1 MKFSYR
7 SLCFLSLF
15 STLGLLSTL
24 LQSQSVNAKTRNCPV
39 PVLARIQRHQVN
51 RGETLASI
59 ASRYNLSPETIIGI
73 NPSVKNGVV
82 SPGTELQILP
92 FNGIV
97 VEVPRNQSWR
107 QIASKYKVR
116 PDTVFEINGCQK
128 TPKFVF
134 LPILPGVTNTTITTA
149 PTPAAGVIATA
160 PSNSAENITG
170 YPLPSVTDV
179 GLGYGWQ
186 YHPVTGDVF
195 FHSGV
200 DLLAPVNTPVAAIA
214 PGIVVFAKEQGS
226 YGKLVIINHA
236 GGLQSRYAQLDSIK
250 VTLGQTV
257 NKGDILGAVGTTG
270 QPTATQPHLH
280 FEMRS
285 SGYLGWEAK
294 NPKEFLK

>member
-1 MKFSYR
+1 MKFSYH

-15 STLGLLSTL
+15 STLGLLSSL
-24 LQSQSVNAKTRNCPV
+24 SQTQGVNASPGSCPI
-39 PVLARIQRHQVN
+39 PALARIQRHQVN
-51 RGETLASI
+51 RGETLATI

-82 SPGTELQILP
+82 NPGTELQILP

-134 LPILPGVTNTTITTA
+134 LPILPGVTNTTAT
-149 PTPAAGVIATA
+149 TPAGAIATA
-160 PSNSAENITG
+160 PSTSAENITG
-170 YPLPSVTDV
+170 YPLPSVTEM

-186 YHPVTGDVF
+186 YHPITGDVF

-270 QPTATQPHLH
+270 QPTSTQPHLH

-285 SGYLGWEAK
+285 NGSLGWEAK

>member
-1 MKFSYR
+1 MKFSYH

-15 STLGLLSTL
+15 STLGLLSSL
-24 LQSQSVNAKTRNCPV
+24 SQTQGVNASPGSCPI
-39 PVLARIQRHQVN
+39 PALARIQRHQVN
-51 RGETLASI
+51 RGETLATI

-82 SPGTELQILP
+82 NPGTELQILP

-134 LPILPGVTNTTITTA
+134 LPILPGVTNTTA

-160 PSNSAENITG
+160 PSTPAENITG
-170 YPLPSVTDV
+170 YPLPSVTEV
-179 GLGYGWQ
+179 GLAYGWQ

-195 FHSGV
+195 FHSGL

-257 NKGDILGAVGTTG
+257 NKGDILGSVGTTG
-270 QPTATQPHLH
+270 QPTSTQPHLH

-285 SGYLGWEAK
+285 NGSLGWEAK
-294 NPKEFLK
+294 NPQEFLK

>member
-1 MKFSYR
+1 MKFSYH

-15 STLGLLSTL
+15 STLGLLSSL
-24 LQSQSVNAKTRNCPV
+24 SQTQGVNASPGSCPI
-39 PVLARIQRHQVN
+39 PALARIQRHQVN
-51 RGETLASI
+51 RGETLATI

-82 SPGTELQILP
+82 NPGTELQILP

-134 LPILPGVTNTTITTA
+134 LPILPGVTNTTNTTA

-160 PSNSAENITG
+160 PSTSAENITG

-257 NKGDILGAVGTTG
+257 NKGDILGSVGTTG
-270 QPTATQPHLH
+270 QPTSTQPHLH

-285 SGYLGWEAK
+285 NGSLGWEAK
-294 NPKEFLK
+294 NPQEFLK

>member
-1 MKFSYR
+1 MKFSYH

-15 STLGLLSTL
+15 STLGLLSSL
-24 LQSQSVNAKTRNCPV
+24 SQAQSVNASPGSCPI
-39 PVLARIQRHQVN
+39 PALARIQRHQVN

-107 QIASKYKVR
+107 QIASKYKIR

-134 LPILPGVTNTTITTA
+134 LPILPGVTNTTAT
-149 PTPAAGVIATA
+149 TPAEAIATA
-160 PSNSAENITG
+160 PSTSAENITG
-170 YPLPSVTDV
+170 YPLPSVTEF
-179 GLGYGWQ
+179 GLAYGWQ
-186 YHPVTGDVF
+186 YHPTTGDVF

-200 DLLAPVNTPVAAIA
+200 DLLAPVNTPVTAIA

-236 GGLQSRYAQLDSIK
+236 GGLQSRYAQLDSIN

-257 NKGDILGAVGTTG
+257 KKGDILGSVGTTG
-270 QPTATQPHLH
+270 QPTSTQPHLH

-285 SGYLGWEAK
+285 NGSLGWEAK
-294 NPKEFLK
+294 NPQEFLK

>member
-1 MKFSYR
+1 MKFSYC

-15 STLGLLSTL
+15 STLGLLSIL
-24 LQSQSVNAKTRNCPV
+24 PQSQSVNASPGSCPV
-39 PVLARIQRHQVN
+39 PALARIQRHQVN
-51 RGETLASI
+51 RGETLATI
-59 ASRYNLSPETIIGI
+59 ANRYNLAPETIIGI

-82 SPGTELQILP
+82 NPGTELQILP

-97 VEVPRNQSWR
+97 VEVPRNQNWK

-134 LPILPGVTNTTITTA
+134 LPILPGVITA
-149 PTPAAGVIATA
+149 PAATSGTIATA
-160 PSNSAENITG
+160 PSTPAGNITG
-170 YPLPSVTDV
+170 YPLPSSTDV
-179 GLGYGWQ
+179 ALAYGWQ
-186 YHPVTGDVF
+186 IHPITGDVF

-200 DLLAPVNTPVAAIA
+200 DLLAPVSTPVTAIA
-214 PGIVVFAKEQGS
+214 PGIIVFAKEQGS

-270 QPTATQPHLH
+270 QPTSTQPHLH

-285 SGYLGWEAK
+285 NGSLGWEAK

>member
-24 LQSQSVNAKTRNCPV
+24 LQLQSANASPGSCPV

-59 ASRYNLSPETIIGI
+59 ANRYNLSPETIMGI

-128 TPKFVF
+128 TPRFVF
-134 LPILPGVTNTTITTA
+134 LPILPGVTNTTA

-160 PSNSAENITG
+160 PSTPAENITG
-170 YPLPSVTDV
+170 YPLPSVTEV
-179 GLGYGWQ
+179 GLAYGWQ

-195 FHSGV
+195 FHSGL

-257 NKGDILGAVGTTG
+257 NKGDILGSVGTTG
-270 QPTATQPHLH
+270 QPTSTQPHLH

-285 SGYLGWEAK
+285 NGSLGWEAK
-294 NPKEFLK
+294 NPQEFLK

>member
-1 MKFSYR
+1 MKFSYC

-24 LQSQSVNAKTRNCPV
+24 LQLQSANASPGSCPV

-59 ASRYNLSPETIIGI
+59 ANRYNLSPETIMGI
-73 NPSVKNGVV
+73 NPSVKSGVV

-97 VEVPRNQSWR
+97 VEVPPNQSWR

-134 LPILPGVTNTTITTA
+134 LPILPGVTNTTA

-160 PSNSAENITG
+160 PSTPAENITG
-170 YPLPSVTDV
+170 YPLPSATEV
-179 GLGYGWQ
+179 GLAYGWQ

-195 FHSGV
+195 FHSGL

-236 GGLQSRYAQLDSIK
+236 GGSQSRYAQLDSIK

-257 NKGDILGAVGTTG
+257 NKGDILGSVGTTG
-270 QPTATQPHLH
+270 QPTSTQPHLH

-285 SGYLGWEAK
+285 NGYLGWEAK

>member
-7 SLCFLSLF
+7 SLCFWSLL

-24 LQSQSVNAKTRNCPV
+24 SPSQSVNANPGSCPS

-59 ASRYNLSPETIIGI
+59 ASRYNLSPETIMGI

-107 QIASKYKVR
+107 QIVSKYKVR

-134 LPILPGVTNTTITTA
+134 LPILSGVTN
-149 PTPAAGVIATA
+149 TPAAGVIATA
-160 PSNSAENITG
+160 PSTPTENITG
-170 YPLPSVTDV
+170 YPLPSVTEV
-179 GLGYGWQ
+179 GLAYGWQ

-226 YGKLVIINHA
+226 YGKLVIINHT

-270 QPTATQPHLH
+270 QPTSTQPHLH
-280 FEMRS
+280 FEIRS
-285 SGYLGWEAK
+285 NGYLGWEAK

>member
-1 MKFSYR
+1 MKFSYH

-15 STLGLLSTL
+15 STLGLLSSL
-24 LQSQSVNAKTRNCPV
+24 SQTQGVNASPGSCPI
-39 PVLARIQRHQVN
+39 PALARIQRHQVN
-51 RGETLASI
+51 RGETLATI

-82 SPGTELQILP
+82 NPGTELQILP

-134 LPILPGVTNTTITTA
+134 LPILPGVTNTTAT
-149 PTPAAGVIATA
+149 TPAGAIATA
-160 PSNSAENITG
+160 PSTSAENITG
-170 YPLPSVTDV
+170 YPLPSVTEM

-186 YHPVTGDVF
+186 YHPITGDVF

-257 NKGDILGAVGTTG
+257 NKGDILGSVGTTG
-270 QPTATQPHLH
+270 QPTSTQPHLH

-285 SGYLGWEAK
+285 NGSLGWEAK
-294 NPKEFLK
+294 NPQEFLK

>member
-1 MKFSYR
+1 
-7 SLCFLSLF
+7 LSLF

-24 LQSQSVNAKTRNCPV
+24 LQSQSVNARTRNCPI

-51 RGETLASI
+51 RGETLVSI

-134 LPILPGVTNTTITTA
+134 LPILTGVINTTNTTA
-149 PTPAAGVIATA
+149 PTPAAEVIATA
-160 PSNSAENITG
+160 PSTSAENITG

-257 NKGDILGAVGTTG
+257 NKDDILGAVGTTG
-270 QPTATQPHLH
+270 QPSSTQPHLH

-294 NPKEFLK
+294 NPKDFLK

>member
-1 MKFSYR
+1 MKFSYH

-15 STLGLLSTL
+15 STLGLLSSL
-24 LQSQSVNAKTRNCPV
+24 SQTQGVNASPGSCPI
-39 PVLARIQRHQVN
+39 PALARIQRHQVN
-51 RGETLASI
+51 RGETLATI

-82 SPGTELQILP
+82 NPGTELQILP

-134 LPILPGVTNTTITTA
+134 LPILPGVTNTTAT
-149 PTPAAGVIATA
+149 TPAGAIATA
-160 PSNSAENITG
+160 PSTSAENITG
-170 YPLPSVTDV
+170 YPLPSVTEM

-186 YHPVTGDVF
+186 YHPITGDVF

-257 NKGDILGAVGTTG
+257 NKGDILGSVGTTG
-270 QPTATQPHLH
+270 QPTSAQPHLH

-285 SGYLGWEAK
+285 NGSLGWEAK

>member
-24 LQSQSVNAKTRNCPV
+24 LQLQSANASPGSCPV

-59 ASRYNLSPETIIGI
+59 ANRYNLSPETIMGI

-134 LPILPGVTNTTITTA
+134 LPILPGVTNTTAT
-149 PTPAAGVIATA
+149 TPAGAIATA
-160 PSNSAENITG
+160 PSTSAENITG
-170 YPLPSVTDV
+170 YPLPSVTEM

-186 YHPVTGDVF
+186 YHPITGDVF

-257 NKGDILGAVGTTG
+257 NKGDILGSVGTTG
-270 QPTATQPHLH
+270 QPTSTQPHLH

-285 SGYLGWEAK
+285 NGSLGWEAK
-294 NPKEFLK
+294 NPQEFLK

>member
-1 MKFSYR
+1 MKIFYC
-7 SLCFLSLF
+7 SLSFLSLF
-15 STLGLLSTL
+15 STLGLFSTL
-24 LQSQSVNAKTRNCPV
+24 LQSQSVNASPGKCPI

-51 RGETLASI
+51 SGETLATI
-59 ASRYNLSPETIIGI
+59 ASRYNLAPETITGI

-97 VEVPRNQSWR
+97 VEVPPNQSWR
-107 QIASKYKVR
+107 QLASKYKVR

-128 TPKFVF
+128 KPKFVF
-134 LPILPGVTNTTITTA
+134 LPVLPGVATTPGT
-149 PTPAAGVIATA
+149 IATA
-160 PSNSAENITG
+160 PSTPAGNITG
-170 YPLPSVTDV
+170 YPLPSSTDV
-179 GLGYGWQ
+179 ALAYGWQ
-186 YHPVTGDVF
+186 IHPITGDVF

-200 DLLAPVNTPVAAIA
+200 DLLAPVSTPVTAIA
-214 PGIVVFAKEQGS
+214 PGIIVFAKEQGS

-250 VTLGQTV
+250 VALGQTV

-270 QPTATQPHLH
+270 QPTSTQPHLH

-285 SGYLGWEAK
+285 NGSLGWEAK

>member
-15 STLGLLSTL
+15 STLGLFSTL
-24 LQSQSVNAKTRNCPV
+24 LQSQRVNASPGICSI

-51 RGETLASI
+51 SGETLATI
-59 ASRYNLSPETIIGI
+59 ANRYNLAPETITGI

-97 VEVPRNQSWR
+97 VEVPPNQSWQ
-107 QIASKYKVR
+107 QIASRYKVR

-128 TPKFVF
+128 KPKFVF
-134 LPILPGVTNTTITTA
+134 LPILPGVITA
-149 PTPAAGVIATA
+149 PAATSGTIATA
-160 PSNSAENITG
+160 PSTSAENITG
-170 YPLPSVTDV
+170 YPLPSVTEM

-186 YHPVTGDVF
+186 YHPITGDVF

-257 NKGDILGAVGTTG
+257 NKGDILGSVGTTG
-270 QPTATQPHLH
+270 QPTSAQPHLH

-285 SGYLGWEAK
+285 NGSLGWEAK